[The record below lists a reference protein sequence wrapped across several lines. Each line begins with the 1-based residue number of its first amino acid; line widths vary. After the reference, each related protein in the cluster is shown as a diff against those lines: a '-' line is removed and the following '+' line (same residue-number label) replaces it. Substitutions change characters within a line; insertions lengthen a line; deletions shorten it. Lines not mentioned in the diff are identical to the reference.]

1 LRLKTWI
8 FTAIVI
14 LSNAFGNLFLDKGVH
29 GGGIALPFGLE
40 LNLIWLIPGIALL
53 ILWMLT
59 RMALLGWADLTYVLP
74 VTALGYVLSTVLA
87 AVFLGEHIGPR
98 RWAGTVL
105 IVLGTALVT
114 LEGQPE
120 LSPVSPEDPQA

>member
-1 LRLKTWI
+1 MRLKTWV

-14 LSNAFGNLFLDKGVH
+14 LSNAFGNLLLDKGVH
-29 GGGIALPFGLE
+29 RGVE
-40 LNLIWLIPGIALL
+40 LWFLIPGIALL

-87 AVFLGEHIGPR
+87 VVFLHEQVSVK
-98 RWAGTVL
+98 RW
-105 IVLGTALVT
+105 IGTALIVAGT
-114 LEGQPE
+114 GL
-120 LSPVSPEDPQA
+120 VSGGSVSGARR